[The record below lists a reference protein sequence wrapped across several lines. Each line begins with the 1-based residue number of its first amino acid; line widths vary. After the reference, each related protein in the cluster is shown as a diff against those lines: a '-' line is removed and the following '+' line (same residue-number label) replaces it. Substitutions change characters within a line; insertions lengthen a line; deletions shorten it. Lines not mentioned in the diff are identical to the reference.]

1 MDDLMQ
7 RAVYICTSCAGV
19 YADAPVS
26 QCDCMP
32 DKNEFTEAIIYTEDQ
47 LREYAKKAVEAER
60 AKGVLPF
67 GVGGGLVAI
76 KTLLSRDPCAHATL
90 AIQMI
95 DALLETQPSPLD

>member
-26 QCDCMP
+26 QCDCLP
-32 DKNEFTEAIIYTEDQ
+32 DKNEFTEARIYTEDQ

-60 AKGVLPF
+60 EACAGVCDIMQKSHCFRSWEIEPKECAK
-67 GVGGGLVAI
+67 AI
-76 KTLLSRDPCAHATL
+76 RARASD
-90 AIQMI
+90 
-95 DALLETQPSPLD
+95 